1 MQSKLE
7 KRQSSRSSPPSG
19 SREGLVEGCTGM
31 PRPWKRSSRTLDAD
45 FRARPL
51 PPRGATAAPEIQ
63 LRHAVAETAAA
74 LHIGARAATAAKHV
88 EHVKHVV
95 HVRAAREKRSRE
107 QLKKHVDSDMKAH
120 ERRHESMVDMV
131 RTRGSDEVQGASA
144 FTHSPTA
151 ILAHSPTAYCREDA
165 QGLLLT
171 RTHVNRSAPLRSP
184 R

>member
-1 MQSKLE
+1 
-7 KRQSSRSSPPSG
+7 
-19 SREGLVEGCTGM
+19 M

-107 QLKKHVDSDMKAH
+107 QLKKHVDSDRICAPSCQRAWSVNSTRMGSQSCVTRLH
-120 ERRHESMVDMV
+120 RRKTRKLRCAQLRMRLSDKRKLRCEQLRKRLSAKRKKRKGSGIVLGHV
-131 RTRGSDEVQGASA
+131 RRTLSSIEVPALHGA
-144 FTHSPTA
+144 
-151 ILAHSPTAYCREDA
+151 YK
-165 QGLLLT
+165 LLFL
-171 RTHVNRSAPLRSP
+171 
-184 R
+184 